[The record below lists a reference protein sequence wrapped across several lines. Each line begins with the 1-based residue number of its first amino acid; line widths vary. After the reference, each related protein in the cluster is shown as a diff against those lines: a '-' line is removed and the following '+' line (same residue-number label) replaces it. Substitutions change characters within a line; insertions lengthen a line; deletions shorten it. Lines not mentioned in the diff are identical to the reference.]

1 MKRFVLLLLLFI
13 CFASNHT
20 IAQTPQ
26 GIPYQAVARN
36 SGGATLNNQ
45 SIALRFTIHDA
56 SSTGTILY
64 QERQTTTTNALGLFS
79 LTIGQGTVLSG
90 TFSTINWGTNTKF
103 LQVEFD
109 QNGGTAYV
117 DMGTQQMMSVPY
129 ALFAEKSNTP
139 GPTGPAGPTG
149 PTGPTGATG
158 ATGPAGPSGA
168 VGAYG
173 DGSAGALV
181 ISSNTD
187 WSTSPPA
194 NLSMEYTDF
203 TVNSGV
209 TLTVPSGTTIRAT
222 GNITINGTI
231 IVKPGASEGGNYIPH
246 PGVAIKGA
254 SQGSTGISNTTGG
267 IGLTNVAALSLLK
280 GRTYGGGAGARNSN
294 NSGSDGGGYI
304 RIMAQGN
311 LLIAA
316 TGSINVNGVSSTNA
330 NTAGLGIPGGGGGAG
345 GVIVLICKGTLTQT
359 GSLFANGGN
368 GSTAFD
374 GNGGNSEGGG
384 GGGGGGIIILAASS
398 VNSTGS
404 KQVSGGTAGSNAG
417 ASANINGGGG
427 GGACGGNGGI
437 AGITGTAT
445 PTAGSNG
452 FSLTITTAAPEN
464 LTL

>member
-1 MKRFVLLLLLFI
+1 MNRLLLIIFTVISFI
-13 CFASNHT
+13 SK
-20 IAQTPQ
+20 AQTPQ

-36 SGGATLNNQ
+36 SGGATINNQ
-45 SIALRFTIHDA
+45 SIAIRFTIHDA

-64 QERQTTTTNALGLFS
+64 QERQTTSTNALGLFT
-79 LTIGQGTVLSG
+79 LTIGQGSVLSG

-109 QNGGTAYV
+109 QNGGTTYV

-149 PTGPTGATG
+149 ATGATG
-158 ATGPAGPSGA
+158 ATGPAGPSGS

-181 ISSNTD
+181 ISANTD
-187 WSTSPPA
+187 WSTTPPA

-231 IVKPGASEGGNYIPH
+231 VVKPGASEAGNYIPN
-246 PGVAIKGA
+246 PGVTIKAA
-254 SQGSTGISNTTGG
+254 SQAATGISNTSGG
-267 IGLTNVAALSLLK
+267 IGLTSVAALSLIK
-280 GRTYGGGAGARNSN
+280 GRIVGGGAGARNSN
-294 NSGSDGGGYI
+294 NSGSDGGGYL

-311 LLIAA
+311 LSISA
-316 TGSINVNGVSSTNA
+316 TGSINANGVSATNA
-330 NTAGLGIPGGGGGAG
+330 NTAGLGIQGGGGGAG
-345 GVIVLICKGTLTQT
+345 GVIVLFCKGTLTQA
-359 GSLFANGGN
+359 GSLLANGGN
-368 GSTAFD
+368 GASGFD
-374 GNGGNSEGGG
+374 GNGGTSEGGG

-398 VNSTGS
+398 VSSTGA
-404 KQVSGGTAGSNAG
+404 KQVNGGSSGANAG
-417 ASANINGGGG
+417 ASGTINGGGG
-427 GGACGGNGGI
+427 GGACGGNGGGG
-437 AGITGTAT
+437 AQTSFAASS
-445 PTAGSNG
+445 AGSIG
-452 FSLTITTAAPEN
+452 FSLTITTPAPEN